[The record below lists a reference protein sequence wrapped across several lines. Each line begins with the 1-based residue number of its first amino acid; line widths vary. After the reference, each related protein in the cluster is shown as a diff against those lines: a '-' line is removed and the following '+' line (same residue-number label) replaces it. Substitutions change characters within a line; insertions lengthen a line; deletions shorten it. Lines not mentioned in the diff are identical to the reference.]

1 MTTSL
6 VLADDHPVV
15 LEGLQGLFRPPD
27 FEILALTHD
36 GKSCLA
42 AVVTLDPD
50 IVILDHQMPEMTGL
64 EVLSALREKAARA
77 RPIILTGTLEES
89 RIMQAIQ
96 LGARGVVPKDLA
108 ARHLI
113 QCVNTVAAG
122 GTWIEHDLLRKA
134 LEARPRETL
143 LALLTPREREI
154 VRHVVEGHRN
164 KEIAQRLRIGEGTVK
179 MHLHNIYAKL
189 NVGTRTELAVLAH
202 KLGY

>member
-154 VRHVVEGHRN
+154 VRQVVEGHRN

>member
-1 MTTSL
+1 MTTRL

-154 VRHVVEGHRN
+154 VRQVVEGHRN